1 MISLQD
7 YKDKTIH
14 FIGIGGCSMSGLAV
28 ILKSLGFN
36 PKGSDINESA
46 FTDKLAGS
54 GIPFVIGHSEKNIDN
69 ADLVVFSAA
78 IKENNPELAAAKRRG
93 LPALERSDL
102 LGLISSQYKTVIG
115 IAGCHGK
122 TTITS
127 MCALILRECGV
138 DLTVH
143 IGGMVNF
150 LGGGVAVGKYP
161 AFLTEACEY
170 VGSFLK
176 LKPTHA
182 LINNIDDDH
191 LDYYDNIDEIY
202 NAYKEYINL
211 LPIDGV
217 LYAYAHDPLV
227 VKLAKESKR
236 RTITYGFANAD
247 YIAVDEIYDESG
259 CATATIC
266 TPRREAK
273 IKLSVVGRH
282 NLANAVAAITV
293 CCETFGIDPVEAG
306 KALESYKLA
315 ERRFEYMGEK
325 DGVRIIHD
333 YAHHPSEIAACL
345 EAASRYPHKKLFVVF
360 QCNSFTRAKTLK
372 SKLAL
377 CFGYADIVIVPD
389 IYPGRDIDRKEI
401 HAKDLV
407 DAIGQHTKCI
417 YIPTF
422 EEISKY
428 LDKNARGGDVVITLG
443 SGSVGSETKK
453 LL

>member
-1 MISLQD
+1 
-7 YKDKTIH
+7 
-14 FIGIGGCSMSGLAV
+14 MSGLAV

-46 FTDKLAGS
+46 FTDKLADS

-202 NAYKEYINL
+202 NAYKEYVNL

-325 DGVRIIHD
+325 NGVRIIHD

-407 DAIGQHTKCI
+407 YAIGQHTKCI